1 MPKRAA
7 IIAAPDIFLDPSI
20 AAPLYRQL
28 YERLRAHILTGQLE
42 IGARLPSTRALAGQL
57 GVSRNTTAL
66 AYDMLLS
73 EGYIESRVG
82 DGARVARTQPEQAMR
97 APRHRLRTRAEALST
112 QPVALARRGQTLL
125 DTPHPGTLYG
135 AQTGRER
142 HTFRG
147 GEPDVASFPFET
159 WTRLLTRHARHS
171 LPSAALYQPAHGYL
185 PLREAIAAHIGITRG
200 VRCSPEQVII
210 TSGSQ
215 GALDLVARTLLDPGD
230 SAWVEDPGYLGARGA
245 LLAAGARLVP
255 VPVDRDGLQVT
266 AGRVMAP
273 DARLAVITPSHQF
286 PTGVTMSLS
295 RRLALLSWAR
305 EARAWIVEDDY
316 DSEYRYSGR
325 PLEAL
330 QGIDRAGVT
339 VYIGTFSKTLFP
351 ALRLGYL
358 VAPPALVDGLIATRR
373 FVDVHL
379 PPLDQMALA
388 DFIAEGHYARRL
400 RRTRLLYMQRR
411 DALYQALTKTLGAQ
425 LEVDLP
431 EAGMHL
437 VAWLPE
443 TLRAGDVANRAAAV
457 GISVM
462 PIIGSEERPLPREGL
477 LFGFAGAPPDEL
489 REGVR
494 ALAKALRTT

>member
-7 IIAAPDIFLDPSI
+7 IIAAPEIFLDPRV

-28 YERLRAHILTGQLE
+28 YERLRTQILSGQLDT
-42 IGARLPSTRALAGQL
+42 GARLPSTRALASQL

-97 APRHRLRTRAEALST
+97 APHLRPRTRDEAPATPPGVLG
-112 QPVALARRGQTLL
+112 RRGKTLL
-125 DTPHPGTLYG
+125 GAPHSGTLYG
-135 AQTGRER
+135 AQTGHER
-142 HTFRG
+142 RTFIG

-159 WTRLLTRHARHS
+159 WARLLTKHARHS
-171 LPSAALYQPAHGYL
+171 LPSVALYQSAHGYL
-185 PLREAIAAHIGITRG
+185 PLREAIAAHIGVTRG

-230 SAWVEDPGYLGARGA
+230 GAWVEDPGYLGARGA
-245 LLAAGARLVP
+245 LLAAGAQLTP
-255 VPVDRDGLQVT
+255 VPVDREGLHVA
-266 AGRVMAP
+266 AGRALAP

-286 PTGVTMSLS
+286 PTGVTMSLN

-330 QGIDRAGVT
+330 QGIDRAGIT
-339 VYIGTFSKTLFP
+339 LYIGTFSKTLFP

-358 VAPPALVDGLIATRR
+358 VAPPALVEGLVATRR

-379 PPLDQMALA
+379 PPLEQMALA
-388 DFIAEGHYARRL
+388 DFITEGHYARRL
-400 RRTRLLYMQRR
+400 RRTRLLYLQRR
-411 DALYQALTKTLGAQ
+411 DALYQALTETLGAKM
-425 LEVDLP
+425 EVDLP
-431 EAGMHL
+431 DAGMHL
-437 VAWLPE
+437 VAWLSDS
-443 TLRAGDVANRAAAV
+443 LRAGDVANRAAAV
-457 GISVM
+457 GLSIM

-494 ALAKALRTT
+494 LLAKALRAN